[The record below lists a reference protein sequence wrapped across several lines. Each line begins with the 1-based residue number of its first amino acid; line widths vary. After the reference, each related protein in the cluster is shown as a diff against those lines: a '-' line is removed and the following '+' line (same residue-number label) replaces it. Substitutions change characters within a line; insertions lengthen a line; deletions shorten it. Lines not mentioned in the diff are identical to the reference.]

1 MASRLPFFVAVIP
14 HAALVDTALTPIP
27 QDRPTKRNAGATF
40 PTVLVLGKTR
50 RTGAPRAVV
59 MREAASSEKISYRA
73 ALRRLRS
80 PILVAGLFSAAVNIL
95 MLTGPVYMLQ
105 IYDRVLSSASVPTLL
120 GLTLAVVILYS
131 FLGIYDFL
139 RKRLLSR
146 ASYRLDALIG
156 DRAFEDRIGGASGSN
171 LRNLEAIRAF
181 MGSPAILG
189 LFDLPWIP
197 IFLIVVFLI
206 HPALGWLTVGGSLI
220 AIALAILNERTTQR
234 FSPDVQT
241 RDARER
247 TFSEAGRRNAETVQ
261 ALGMQGAVSGR
272 WRFLHNASLAVQQK
286 SGDLSEIFSSG
297 SRAFRMLLQSLL
309 LTAGAYLAIKG
320 QISSGMIVATSI
332 LSGRALSPVDQ
343 VIGSWRTIARAQE
356 AHRDLSK
363 NLVEPSR
370 RSAVSL
376 PAPTGRITLDSVV
389 KFVPHTE
396 RMPER
401 PRILNLLSFA
411 LEPGDGLAVMGNS
424 ASGKS
429 SLARLLVGA
438 WKPDVG
444 DYRLDGATP
453 DQWSADLLGRHIGYL
468 PQSVELIPGS
478 IADNIARFDAEID
491 KEQLFTAARIAGV
504 HDMILS
510 MPEGYSTRVGDVEHA
525 LSGGQVQRLGLAR
538 ALYGDPKILILD
550 EPNAHLDAAG
560 DEALRSLI
568 SIMRSR
574 GSTVVVMTHR
584 PSVLNSVN
592 KVLVLHKGQVAHFGD
607 KDAFFKNNVRPVETP
622 RKVVG

>member
-1 MASRLPFFVAVIP
+1 
-14 HAALVDTALTPIP
+14 
-27 QDRPTKRNAGATF
+27 
-40 PTVLVLGKTR
+40 
-50 RTGAPRAVV
+50 

-171 LRNLEAIRAF
+171 LRNLEAIRTF

-206 HPALGWLTVGGSLI
+206 HPALGWLTVGGSLVAIVI
-220 AIALAILNERTTQR
+220 AFVNERATQR
-234 FSPDVQT
+234 YAPDT
-241 RDARER
+241 HPRDMRER
-247 TFSEAGRRNAETVQ
+247 VFAEAGQRNAEMVQ
-261 ALGMQGAVSGR
+261 ALGMKGNVSAR
-272 WRFLHNASLAVQQK
+272 WRHLHNTSLAAVQR
-286 SGDLSEIFSSG
+286 SGDLSEGFSSG

-309 LTAGAYLAIKG
+309 LSAGAYLAIKG
-320 QISSGMIVATSI
+320 EISSGMIVATSI
-332 LSGRALSPVDQ
+332 LSGRALAPLDQ
-343 VIGSWRTIARAQE
+343 VIGSWRTIARAHE
-356 AHRDLSK
+356 AHRALSRDLG
-363 NLVEPSR
+363 EPAKPA
-370 RSAVSL
+370 AVSL
-376 PAPTGRITLDSVV
+376 PHPKGNLSLDTVI
-389 KFVPHTE
+389 KFVPGTDG
-396 RMPER
+396 MPER
-401 PRILNLLSFA
+401 PRILNMVSFA
-411 LEPGDGLAVMGNS
+411 LRSGDGLAVMGNS
-424 ASGKS
+424 AAGKS
-429 SLARLLVGA
+429 SLARILVGA
-438 WKPDVG
+438 WKPDMG

-453 DQWSADLLGRHIGYL
+453 DQWPADIFGRQVGYL
-468 PQSVELIPGS
+468 PQSVELLPGT

-510 MPEGYSTRVGDVEHA
+510 MPQGYSTRVGDVDHA

-538 ALYGDPKILILD
+538 ALYGDPKLLVLD
-550 EPNAHLDAAG
+550 EPNAHLDASG
-560 DEALRSLI
+560 DEALKDLI
-568 SIMRSR
+568 AVMRAR
-574 GSTVVVMTHR
+574 GSTVIVMTHR
-584 PSVLNSVN
+584 PSVLGSVN
-592 KVLVLHKGQVAHFGD
+592 KVLVLHKGQVVHFGE